1 MISCKAFVWEYS
13 GILQNM
19 QTYAEFLVETEIL
32 SVSSTILNKKVV
44 SFEVFPVVESELVI
58 ISSSFPCKFSRS
70 SDTDK

>member
-1 MISCKAFVWEYS
+1 MICKAFVWECS

-44 SFEVFPVVESELVI
+44 SFEVFPVVESKLVI
-58 ISSSFPCKFSRS
+58 ISSSFSCKFNRS